1 MQKIFFLTKRIDE
14 QKRKWYN
21 DLVSSKTL
29 VEYKSRGSNMSGLT
43 VDETQILKEVCA
55 LFQIKDEFLAWERIN
70 SGHINVTYEVR
81 FQSGKRYI
89 VQKIN
94 TYVFKNPVEMMQNIV
109 SVTEFIRKKMQTSG
123 QEVGRRV
130 LQYLQTVDGN
140 YYVTLKDGSFWRC
153 CHFIERSVSFLK
165 TEDLSVIEE
174 AGKAFGEF
182 QTHLA
187 DFPVQDLHIVIPHFH
202 NTVKRY
208 EALYEAVKKD
218 EANRLREVTDILEG
232 YKKLESLATKP
243 YRLYQEKFLPLRV
256 THNDTKTSN
265 VLFDAET
272 KKRLSVIDLDTV
284 MPGLVAFDFGD
295 AIRISAST
303 AGEDEKDL
311 SKIALDFD
319 KYQALTRG
327 FVKALNGRMTEAE
340 TSTLALGALAMTA
353 ECGARFLTDYLN
365 GDKYFRIHYPDQNL
379 ARAKCH
385 LVLANDMVSKLD
397 KMQAIVDEYCR

>member
-130 LQYLQTVDGN
+130 LQYL
-140 YYVTLKDGSFWRC
+140 
-153 CHFIERSVSFLK
+153 
-165 TEDLSVIEE
+165 
-174 AGKAFGEF
+174 
-182 QTHLA
+182 
-187 DFPVQDLHIVIPHFH
+187 
-202 NTVKRY
+202 
-208 EALYEAVKKD
+208 
-218 EANRLREVTDILEG
+218 
-232 YKKLESLATKP
+232 
-243 YRLYQEKFLPLRV
+243 
-256 THNDTKTSN
+256 
-265 VLFDAET
+265 
-272 KKRLSVIDLDTV
+272 
-284 MPGLVAFDFGD
+284 
-295 AIRISAST
+295 
-303 AGEDEKDL
+303 
-311 SKIALDFD
+311 
-319 KYQALTRG
+319 
-327 FVKALNGRMTEAE
+327 
-340 TSTLALGALAMTA
+340 
-353 ECGARFLTDYLN
+353 
-365 GDKYFRIHYPDQNL
+365 
-379 ARAKCH
+379 
-385 LVLANDMVSKLD
+385 
-397 KMQAIVDEYCR
+397 